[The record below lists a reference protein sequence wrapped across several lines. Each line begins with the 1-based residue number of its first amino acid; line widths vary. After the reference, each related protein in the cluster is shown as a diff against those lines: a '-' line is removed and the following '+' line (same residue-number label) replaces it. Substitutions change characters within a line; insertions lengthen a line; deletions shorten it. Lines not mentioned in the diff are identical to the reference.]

1 MTAVSKLYGHATMKH
16 KNMGGAKSMTEVRVS
31 MTRQFKNVVKLI
43 VLTVIDKLSSFFFNS
58 DLPHFHT

>member
-1 MTAVSKLYGHATMKH
+1 
-16 KNMGGAKSMTEVRVS
+16 MGGAKSMTEVRVS